1 MAGYRFAVVV
11 SRFNEEITEG
21 LLQGARERLAEA
33 SVPEENVTI
42 IRVPGAFEI
51 PIAGQRL
58 GESGEY
64 DAVICLG
71 CVIKG
76 ETMHFEYIAE
86 ATSHGIMQAA
96 AATGIPMAFGVLTTL
111 TEEQAL
117 ERSAQLNR
125 AYKTFQNPSETIRY
139 VLLLKGLMEE
149 DEKYELSPGFLMEVL
164 EINEQLMEAD
174 DPETRA
180 GLQLAIDQLQSEI
193 YAPVK
198 EIVEHY
204 QEGVTSEKELLQV
217 KEYYYQQKYL
227 DRIRRELAAA

>member
-1 MAGYRFAVVV
+1 VAGYRFAVVV

-111 TEEQAL
+111 TEEQAM
-117 ERSAQLNR
+117 ERSRSGPDN
-125 AYKTFQNPSETIRY
+125 
-139 VLLLKGLMEE
+139 KGREAAGAALEMAKLFRKL
-149 DEKYELSPGFLMEVL
+149 DE
-164 EINEQLMEAD
+164 
-174 DPETRA
+174 
-180 GLQLAIDQLQSEI
+180 AI
-193 YAPVK
+193 
-198 EIVEHY
+198 
-204 QEGVTSEKELLQV
+204 GG
-217 KEYYYQQKYL
+217 
-227 DRIRRELAAA
+227 